1 LILST
6 QINSKKIAT
15 FVGIAAIA
23 GFTQS
28 SGVAIAADEACTT
41 SNPNAITVGNDVC
54 EITFL
59 TTPSADFVVPAGVSA
74 MQALLVGGGSGAN
87 AGYTG
92 GGGEVKVV
100 DLTGEGDV
108 AIEVATAAGVAES
121 GKPSKVTQSGEDF
134 IANGGLLADGV
145 AGAPGAGGPGGQDK
159 GNNSFGDI
167 GSNITNSPE
176 LNGGNGLVVKD
187 IEGATLF
194 SDVDDCYGGGGSAG
208 NYISGGDDIIAGW
221 VGVVSCGA
229 GTTSVNVETDVVT
242 PVAPLAN
249 SGGGAAG
256 FPTGSEGRAGS
267 SGRVVLRYN
276 LEEAAPEEATPEEEL
291 ANTGTSHTTLPLI
304 AGLLLAAAGAFA
316 LKRRSN

>member
-1 LILST
+1 MILSN
-6 QINSKKIAT
+6 QIKSKKIAT
-15 FVGIAAIA
+15 FVGLAAIA
-23 GFTQS
+23 GVAQS
-28 SGVAIAADEACTT
+28 SGVAIAADDACTT

-59 TTPSADFVVPAGVSA
+59 TTPSADFAVPSGVTA

-100 DLTGEGDV
+100 DLAYEGGV
-108 AIEVATAAGVAES
+108 AIEVATAAGVAEN
-121 GKPSKVTQSGEDF
+121 GKLSKVTQSGEDF
-134 IANGGLLADGV
+134 IANGGALADGV
-145 AGAPGAGGPGGQDK
+145 AGAPGAGGPGGADK

-194 SDVDDCYGGGGSAG
+194 SDVEDCYGGGGSAG

-221 VGVVSCGA
+221 VGIVSCGA

-267 SGRVVLRYN
+267 SGRVVLRYTI
-276 LEEAAPEEATPEEEL
+276 EASAPEEEL
-291 ANTGTSHTTLPLI
+291 ANTGSSNTTLPLI
-304 AGLLLAAAGAFA
+304 AGLMLAVAGAFA
-316 LKRRSN
+316 LKRRTN